1 MRKICYI
8 MGCTKMK
15 RYYILNNIAHKTK
28 GVGEDTYFVRE
39 WYVVPTRGEP
49 IGDNCFYRKR
59 KWCGA
64 EYLELSD
71 TPTGVY
77 ICRKE
82 TLEELEKYVASEE
95 FKNQLERT
103 RKSDF
108 YKMMLRTFNKAMNE
122 YNERVKGG
130 KK

>member
-1 MRKICYI
+1 MNKR
-8 MGCTKMK
+8 TK
-15 RYYILNNIAHKTK
+15 NI
-28 GVGEDTYFVRE
+28 GVGGDPYFVTE
-39 WYVVPTRGEP
+39 WYVVPCRAEP

-82 TLEELEKYVASEE
+82 SLEELEKYVASEE
-95 FKNQLERT
+95 FKNQLEQV

-108 YKMMLRTFNKAMNE
+108 YKLMLRTFNKAINE
-122 YNERVKGG
+122 YKERVKGG
-130 KK
+130 KGNDK

>member
-1 MRKICYI
+1 
-8 MGCTKMK
+8 MK
-15 RYYILNNIAHKTK
+15 RYYILMNKGIKEK
-28 GVGEDTYFVRE
+28 GVGGDIYFVSE
-39 WYVVPTRGEP
+39 WYVVPSRGEP

-59 KWCGA
+59 KWCGVD
-64 EYLELSD
+64 YLELSD

-95 FKNQLERT
+95 FKNQLERV

-108 YKMMLRTFNKAMNE
+108 YKLMLRTFNKAMNE
-122 YNERVKGG
+122 YTERVKGG
-130 KK
+130 KKNDK

>member
-1 MRKICYI
+1 
-8 MGCTKMK
+8 MK
-15 RYYILNNIAHKTK
+15 RYYCLMNKRTKQK
-28 GVGEDTYFVRE
+28 GVGGDIYFVSE
-39 WYVVPTRGEP
+39 WYVVPKRGEP
-49 IGDNCFYRKR
+49 IGDNCFYTKR
-59 KWCGA
+59 KWCGVD
-64 EYLELSD
+64 YLELSD

-108 YKMMLRTFNKAMNE
+108 YKLMLSTFKKAVRE
-122 YNERVKGG
+122 YDERVKGG
-130 KK
+130 KKNDK

>member
-1 MRKICYI
+1 
-8 MGCTKMK
+8 MK
-15 RYYILNNIAHKTK
+15 RYYILMNKRCKQK
-28 GVGEDTYFVRE
+28 GVGGDIYFVTE
-39 WYVVPTRGEP
+39 WYVVPSRGYP

-59 KWCGA
+59 KWYGA
-64 EYLELSD
+64 NYLELYD

-82 TLEELEKYVASEE
+82 SLEELEKYVASIE
-95 FKNQLERT
+95 FYNQLGRT

-108 YKMMLRTFNKAMNE
+108 YKFMLNRYNKAVEE

-130 KK
+130 KGNE

>member
-1 MRKICYI
+1 
-8 MGCTKMK
+8 MK
-15 RYYILNNIAHKTK
+15 RYYCLMNKRIKQK
-28 GVGEDTYFVRE
+28 GVGGDLYFVTE
-39 WYVVPTRGEP
+39 WYVVPSLGEP

-82 TLEELEKYVASEE
+82 SLGELEKYVASEE
-95 FKNQLERT
+95 FKNQLEKV

-108 YKMMLRTFNKAMNE
+108 YKLMLRTFDKAMKE
-122 YNERVKGG
+122 YEERVKGG
-130 KK
+130 KGNDN

>member
-1 MRKICYI
+1 
-8 MGCTKMK
+8 MK
-15 RYYILNNIAHKTK
+15 RYYILMNKRCKQT
-28 GVGEDTYFVRE
+28 GVGGDIYYVTE
-39 WYVVPTRGEP
+39 WNVVPSRGEP

-59 KWCGA
+59 KWCGVG
-64 EYLELSD
+64 YFELYD

-95 FKNQLERT
+95 FKYQLERT

-108 YKMMLRTFNKAMNE
+108 YKLMLRTFDKAMKE
-122 YNERVKGG
+122 YVERVKGG
-130 KK
+130 KKNDK

>member
-1 MRKICYI
+1 
-8 MGCTKMK
+8 MK
-15 RYYILNNIAHKTK
+15 RYYCLMNKRIKQKVDGGDI
-28 GVGEDTYFVRE
+28 YFVSE
-39 WYVVPTRGEP
+39 WYVVSTRGEA

-59 KWCGA
+59 KWRGV
-64 EYLELSD
+64 EYLELND

-95 FKNQLERT
+95 FQNQLERV

-108 YKMMLRTFNKAMNE
+108 YKLVLRAFDKAMNE
-122 YNERVKGG
+122 YKERVKGVVR
-130 KK
+130 K

>member
-1 MRKICYI
+1 
-8 MGCTKMK
+8 MK
-15 RYYILNNIAHKTK
+15 RYYILMNKRVQQTGGGRDI
-28 GVGEDTYFVRE
+28 YFIGE

-64 EYLELSD
+64 DYFELYD
-71 TPTGVY
+71 TSTGVY

-82 TLEELEKYVASEE
+82 SLEELYKYVASDE
-95 FKNQLERT
+95 FYNQLERT

-108 YKMMLRTFNKAMNE
+108 YKLMLRTFDKAMKE
-122 YNERVKGG
+122 YDERVKGG
-130 KK
+130 KGNDK